1 MSGFSRTAIELVGA
15 RQDMMESRK
24 WPSYSLGLR
33 SRNVAGKLELMMGP
47 MRSNK
52 TAELLRRADMRRQYA
67 NQYVLV
73 LKPSDD
79 TKGGPGVV
87 ESRNPNGHGK
97 MNALEFN
104 SQNPW
109 EVLKAIIQR
118 EKEIGKKVECIA
130 IDEGQFLNELFLFTR
145 HLLDAGHDVLIAGL
159 DLDFR
164 ALPFGEMLNLTWL
177 VNAYGGS
184 ITECMAYC
192 GCGARALYSQ
202 RLINGKPAPYDS
214 QVKMPGDSYEPR
226 CAEHFV
232 LPGKPH

>member
-1 MSGFSRTAIELVGA
+1 V
-15 RQDMMESRK
+15 Q
-24 WPSYSLGLR
+24 
-33 SRNVAGKLELMMGP
+33 GKLEIMMGP

-52 TAELLRRADMRRQYA
+52 TAELQRRADMRRQYA
-67 NQYVLV
+67 KQYVMV

-87 ESRNPNGHGK
+87 ESRSPNGGK
-97 MNALEFN
+97 MSAYTFK
-104 SQNPW
+104 STDPW
-109 EVLKAIIQR
+109 EVLDVIRDK
-118 EKEIGKKVECIA
+118 EVEIGKRVECIA
-130 IDEGQFLNELFLFTR
+130 IDEGQFVGDLFLFTK
-145 HLLDAGHDVLIAGL
+145 HLLDLGHDVLVAGL

-164 ALPFGEMLNLTWL
+164 AMPFGEMLNLSWL

-192 GCGARALYSQ
+192 SCGARALYSQ
-202 RLINGKPAPYDS
+202 RLIDGKPAPYDS
-214 QVKMPGDSYEPR
+214 PIKVPGDSYEPR

>member
-1 MSGFSRTAIELVGA
+1 MKEPQETGGERV
-15 RQDMMESRK
+15 Q
-24 WPSYSLGLR
+24 
-33 SRNVAGKLELMMGP
+33 GKLELLMGP

-67 NQYVLV
+67 GQYVFV

-87 ESRNPNGHGK
+87 ESRNPNGHTK
-97 MNALEFN
+97 MTALEFN
-104 SQNPW
+104 SSNPW
-109 EVLKAIIQR
+109 EILRAIE
-118 EKEIGKKVECIA
+118 EKEQEIGKRVECVA
-130 IDEGQFLNELFLFTR
+130 IDEGQFIDGLFLFTKN
-145 HLLDAGHDVLIAGL
+145 LLDAGHDVLVAGL

-164 ALPFGEMLNLTWL
+164 AMPFGEMLNLSWL

-192 GCGARALYSQ
+192 SCGARALYSQ
-202 RLINGKPAPYDS
+202 RLIDGQPAAYDS
-214 QVKMPGDSYEPR
+214 PIKMPGESYEPR

-232 LPGKPH
+232 LPGRPH

>member
-1 MSGFSRTAIELVGA
+1 MMENRRSGLSGKIEL
-15 RQDMMESRK
+15 M
-24 WPSYSLGLR
+24 L
-33 SRNVAGKLELMMGP
+33 GP

-67 NQYVLV
+67 KQYVLV

-87 ESRNPNGHGK
+87 ESRNPNGHAK
-97 MNALEFN
+97 MHAHEFN
-104 SQNPW
+104 SANPW
-109 EVLKAIIQR
+109 EVLDAIA
-118 EKEIGKKVECIA
+118 EKEQQIGKRVECVA
-130 IDEGQFLNELFLFTR
+130 IDEGQFVSELFLFAR
-145 HLLDAGHDVLIAGL
+145 HLLDANHDVLVAGL

-164 ALPFGEMLNLTWL
+164 AIPFGEMLNLTWL

-192 GCGARALYSQ
+192 SCGARALYSQ
-202 RLINGKPAPYDS
+202 RLIEGKPAHYDCP
-214 QVKMPGDSYEPR
+214 VKMPGDSYEPR

-232 LPGKPH
+232 LPGRPH